1 LALLWIKQL
10 VKMLVLPPAGPLIV
24 ALTGVVI
31 SRWRPKL
38 GGMVTMGSVVA
49 LTLLAMPAVA
59 GWLVRCLDSTPPLDV
74 AQAANAQAIVVLG
87 GGLRHYAPEY
97 GGRTLGTL
105 TLERVR
111 YCARLAR
118 ETGLPVLVSGG
129 TTDHGPTE
137 ALLMRRVLEQEFG
150 VPVRW
155 SESRSQNT
163 HENALRSAEI
173 LHAAG
178 VARAILIGHSFDF
191 PRSRREFEA
200 AGIAVI
206 SAPIGM
212 TPAIA
217 TAVGDYLPSVS
228 GLRESYYATYE
239 ILANALYLI
248 THALERPAQIRPGTA
263 RGSTAPP

>member
-1 LALLWIKQL
+1 MKQL

-24 ALTGVVI
+24 ALAGVVI
-31 SRWRPKL
+31 SRWRTKL
-38 GGMVTMGSVVA
+38 GGMVTTGGVVA

-59 GWLVRCLDSTPPLDV
+59 GWLIRCLDGTPALDLTHTP
-74 AQAANAQAIVVLG
+74 NAQAIVVLG

-111 YCARLAR
+111 YCARVAR
-118 ETGLPVLVSGG
+118 ATGLPVLVSGG

-137 ALLMRRVLEQEFG
+137 ALLMRRALEQEFG

-206 SAPIGM
+206 PAPIGTTAAM
-212 TPAIA
+212 T
-217 TAVGDYLPSVS
+217 TALGDYLPSVS

-248 THALERPAQIRPGTA
+248 THVLEGPA
-263 RGSTAPP
+263 